1 MKENRMK
8 RTAAVLCSA
17 ALLLTGAAPRLVNT
31 DAVSVTAAAADA
43 AGWYESAYIT
53 WAPVSGASG
62 YNVYADGKQIDSML
76 IRQYNGYYRA
86 DAVGLKAG
94 SHTLKAVPVIS
105 GKEDAS
111 KASEATVTVQAHDR
125 SGFAWVGGTAS
136 GAYNEDGTL
145 KSNAV
150 VLYVTEQTKDS
161 VTADVITSSKG
172 TTTSTKGIQEIL
184 NAIKKGYDNRPFCI
198 RIVGTVTDPNGISS
212 MGGDLTIDGGG
223 KYNAGMTIEG
233 IGEDALLS
241 GFGVKVKNMSN
252 LEIRNLG
259 CMLCDSSEGDNYSL
273 QQDND
278 HVWVHHCDSFY
289 GMAGGDADQAKG
301 DGALDC
307 KKSTYITFS
316 YNHFYDNGK
325 CNLLGLKE
333 NSTED
338 LYITYHHNWYDHS
351 DSRHPRVRFYTA
363 HVYNNYYDG
372 NAKYGIGSTQSSS
385 IFAESNYF
393 RNCKYPMLTS
403 MQGSDI
409 ITGGTFSSEDGG
421 VIKAYGNYMEGQ
433 KSFIPYSED
442 NTSYDAYVVANKG
455 DKVPSGVIAKQTSK
469 LGTSGYS
476 HTYNNFD
483 TASNMYSYK
492 ADDAKDVPAVVEAN
506 AGRMNGGDFKWEFND
521 AADDADY
528 AVNQALMS
536 ALKAYKSSIVAIGS
550 GSYVTPSD
558 PVVTTTTASTTKTT
572 STTTQTTA
580 SGENTTVTTGSP
592 AVTGSEYVHNFTADG
607 TNSSF
612 YTISGNL
619 STSKGSV
626 DYAGQTLTQC
636 LKIESAT
643 SISFNAPADGQLTLV
658 FAETAATIKLDG
670 TKFTSAGNGIITAN
684 VSAGSHTL
692 TKADTA
698 NLFYMA
704 YGSSGAPATT
714 ETTVTTTT
722 ATEST
727 TVSTETTTTVTTT
740 ETTTVTSDSTES
752 TTTTTTVSTE
762 ESTAPVPAGKPGDA
776 NCDGEVNVKDAVLL
790 ARLAGNEADV
800 VITDEG
806 MANAD
811 VDGVKGISVDD
822 LTKLL
827 QAIANLIQ
835 L

>member
-1 MKENRMK
+1 MKKPEYK
-8 RTAAVLCSA
+8 RLSAIVCCAAMLLSA
-17 ALLLTGAAPRLVNT
+17 AAPHTALNT
-31 DAVSVTAAAADA
+31 VTVSAAASGA
-43 AGWYESAYIT
+43 AGWFEAAYIT
-53 WAPVSGASG
+53 WEPVSGASG

-94 SHTLKAVPVIS
+94 THTLKVVPLLS

-111 KASEATVTVQAHDR
+111 KAIEQQVSVTAFDR
-125 SGFAWVGGTAS
+125 AGFGWVNGTSS

-145 KSNAV
+145 KANAV
-150 VLYVTEQTKDS
+150 VLYVTEKTKDS
-161 VTADVITSSKG
+161 VTADVITGAKG

-184 NAIKKGYDNRPFCI
+184 NAIKKGYEDRPFCI
-198 RIVGTVTDPNGISS
+198 RIIGEVTDPSGIASV
-212 MGGDLTIDGGG
+212 GGDLTIDGGG
-223 KYNAGMTIEG
+223 KYKAGMTIEG
-233 IGEDALLS
+233 IGEDATLR

-278 HVWVHHCDSFY
+278 HVWVHNCDSFY

-307 KKSTYITFS
+307 KKSSYITFS
-316 YNHFYDNGK
+316 YNHFWDNGK

-333 NSTED
+333 NTTSD

-385 IFAESNYF
+385 IFSESNYF

-409 ITGGTFSSEDGG
+409 LTGGTFSSEDGG
-421 VIKAYGNYMEGQ
+421 VIKAYGNIMEGQ

-442 NTSYDAYVVANKG
+442 NTSFDAYVVANKD
-455 DKVPSGVIAKQTSK
+455 DKVPASVKAKQTTK
-469 LGTSGYS
+469 LGDSYS

-483 TASNMYSYK
+483 TAANMYSYT
-492 ADDAKDVPAVVEAN
+492 ATPAADVPAVVEQY
-506 AGRMNGGDFKWEFND
+506 AGRMNGGDFKWEFSD

-536 ALKAYKSSIVAIGS
+536 ALKAYKSPVVAIGS

-558 PVVTTTTASTTKTT
+558 PVVTSASTAQSSKTTTTTT
-572 STTTQTTA
+572 STATGSTDPVVIPA
-580 SGENTTVTTGSP
+580 SG
-592 AVTGSEYVHNFTADG
+592 YVHNFTANG
-607 TNSSF
+607 TSSSF

-619 STSKGSV
+619 SSAKGSV
-626 DYAGQTLTQC
+626 NYAGMTLTQC

-643 SISFNAPADGQLTLV
+643 AIGFNAANGGTLTLV
-658 FAETAATIKLDG
+658 FAEPAATIKVDG
-670 TKFTSAGNGIITAN
+670 TKYTASGDGIIT
-684 VSAGSHTL
+684 VPVTAGAHSIA
-692 TKADTA
+692 KADTA
-698 NLFYMA
+698 NLFYMV
-704 YGSSGAPATT
+704 YSEQGGTAPQI
-714 ETTVTTTT
+714 TTTT
-722 ATEST
+722 TTST
-727 TVSTETTTTVTTT
+727 DVTTTTTVTTT
-740 ETTTVTSDSTES
+740 TSSLPE
-752 TTTTTTVSTE
+752 TTTTTVSSE
-762 ESTAPVPAGKPGDA
+762 QQPAQGVRGDV
-776 NCDGEVNVKDAVLL
+776 NDDGVTDIKDAVML
-790 ARLAGNEADV
+790 ARYVGGDSTAVL
-800 VITDEG
+800 TDQG
-806 MANAD
+806 AANAELTGD
-811 VDGVKGISVDD
+811 NVVNPAD
-822 LTKLL
+822 LTMLLRALAKLTTL
-827 QAIANLIQ
+827 
-835 L
+835 

>member
-1 MKENRMK
+1 MISMKK
-8 RTAAVLCSA
+8 RLTAFACTAAIAVSACTPAVFGGVSLSA
-17 ALLLTGAAPRLVNT
+17 ATVSAAN
-31 DAVSVTAAAADA
+31 AG
-43 AGWYESAYIT
+43 GWYEAAYIT
-53 WAPVSGASG
+53 WDPVSGASG
-62 YNVYADGKQIDSML
+62 YNVYADGKQIDSTL

-105 GKEDAS
+105 GKEDSS
-111 KASEATVTVQAHDR
+111 KAVEKTVTVKAFDR
-125 SGFAWVGGTAS
+125 SGFGWVNGTSS

-145 KSNAV
+145 KSGAV
-150 VLYVTEQTKDS
+150 VLYVTEKTKDS
-161 VTADVITSSKG
+161 VSCDIVTSSKG
-172 TTTSTKGIQEIL
+172 TTTTTTGIQEIL
-184 NAIKKGYDNRPFCI
+184 NAIKKGYDSRPFCI

-223 KYNAGMTIEG
+223 KYSAGMTLEG
-233 IGEDALLS
+233 IGEDALLL

-259 CMLCDSSEGDNYSL
+259 AMLCDSSEGDNFSL

-278 HVWVHHCDSFY
+278 HVWVHNCDSFY

-333 NSTED
+333 NTTSD

-393 RNCKYPMLTS
+393 RNCKYPILTS

-409 ITGGTFSSEDGG
+409 ATGGTFSSEDGG
-421 VIKAYGNYMEGQ
+421 VVKAYGNIMEGQ
-433 KSFIPYSED
+433 KSFIPYSQD
-442 NTSYDAYVVANKG
+442 NTSYDAYVVSNKS
-455 DKVPSGVIAKQTSK
+455 DKVPSSVIAKQTSK
-469 LGTSGYS
+469 LGSSYS

-483 TASNMYSYK
+483 TSGSMYSYT
-492 ADDAKDVPAVVEAN
+492 ADAAKDVPAIVEAN

-528 AVNQALMS
+528 AVNTALMN
-536 ALKAYKSSIVAIGS
+536 ALKAYRSPVVAIGS
-550 GSYVTPSD
+550 GSYVTPTD
-558 PVVTTTTASTTKTT
+558 PVSTTATSSGST
-572 STTTQTTA
+572 STTTSTVSTGGGSDIPVPA
-580 SGENTTVTTGSP
+580 SG
-592 AVTGSEYVHNFTADG
+592 YVHNFTENG
-607 TNSSF
+607 TNSDF
-612 YTISGNL
+612 YSISGNL
-619 STSKGSV
+619 STAKGTV
-626 DYAGQTLTQC
+626 NYAGLTLTQC

-643 SISFNAPADGQLTLV
+643 SVSFNAPAGGTLTLV
-658 FAETAATIKLDG
+658 FAEASATIKLDG
-670 TKFTSAGNGIITAN
+670 TKYTADSTGIMSLP

-692 TKADTA
+692 AKADTC

-704 YGSSGAPATT
+704 LSTEGAPAASATT
-714 ETTVTTTT
+714 SSSTTTSTTT
-722 ATEST
+722 AT
-727 TVSTETTTTVTTT
+727 TTT
-740 ETTTVTSDSTES
+740 STES
-752 TTTTTTVSTE
+752 TQ
-762 ESTAPVPAGKPGDA
+762 APVTDKVFGDA
-776 NCDGEVNVKDAVLL
+776 DCNGSVDVLDAVMI
-790 ARLAGNEADV
+790 ARVASEDTGTG
-800 VITDEG
+800 ITAEG
-806 MANAD
+806 KINAD
-811 VDGVKGISVDD
+811 ITQDGSVKNDD
-822 LTKLL
+822 LSKLL
-827 QAIANLIQ
+827 KFLSNQIPSLS
-835 L
+835 